1 MSNQLQRHEEI
12 QQELLCFGYGR
23 IQLVKELH
31 KPIRRNYP
39 RRRTI
44 IKGLDD
50 LWQMDLAEMRPA
62 RHNRGFKMILVVIN
76 CFSKFVWT
84 RPLKTKTAE
93 EITRAFSSIIRGGRM
108 AKNLQS
114 DQETEFYNT
123 KFKTLIYLKIAGP
136 RKLNVG
142 DIVRI
147 SKAKHAFEKCYT
159 PNFTTELFKITKVK
173 ITNPVS
179 YLIEDMN
186 GSPIR
191 GCFYE
196 EELQKTK
203 NPNIYLVEK
212 VLKRNR
218 SRIYVKW
225 LGLDKKHNG
234 WIYTDDLV

>member
-1 MSNQLQRHEEI
+1 M
-12 QQELLCFGYGR
+12 
-23 IQLVKELH
+23 
-31 KPIRRNYP
+31 P
-39 RRRTI
+39 
-44 IKGLDD
+44 
-50 LWQMDLAEMRPA
+50 
-62 RHNRGFKMILVVIN
+62 
-76 CFSKFVWT
+76 
-84 RPLKTKTAE
+84 
-93 EITRAFSSIIRGGRM
+93 
-108 AKNLQS
+108 KNLQS
-114 DQETEFYNT
+114 DQGTEFYNT
-123 KFKTLIYLKIAGP
+123 KFKTLMKKHNINHYSTFSTKKAAIAERVIRKLKTKLYKHFSLIGKYKWIDILPKITKEYNNTKHNKIGYKPSEVNQSNEKLILNKKFSYLKIAGP

-147 SKAKHAFEKCYT
+147 SKAKHAFEKGYT

-173 ITNPVS
+173 ITNPVT

-218 SRIYVKW
+218 NRIYVKW